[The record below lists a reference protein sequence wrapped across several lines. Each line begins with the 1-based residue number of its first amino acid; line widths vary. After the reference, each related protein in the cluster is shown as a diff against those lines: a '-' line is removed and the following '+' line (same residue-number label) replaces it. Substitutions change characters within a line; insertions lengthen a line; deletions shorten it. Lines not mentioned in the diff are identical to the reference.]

1 MLTVDFPDY
10 EQRPNHYDCFSA
22 IAFQSRYYFA
32 LLVLNGSANKCP
44 AADFGGLFPSGE
56 AKIEESLVGFL

>member
-10 EQRPNHYDCFSA
+10 EQKPNHYNCFSA
-22 IAFQSRYYFA
+22 IAFQSKYYFA

-44 AADFGGLFPSGE
+44 AADFGGLVPPGE
-56 AKIEESLVGFL
+56 AEIGESFVRFL